1 MLQEIK
7 IPILN
12 KNIKLEAEVFY
23 PDNDK
28 KNICV
33 LLAHP
38 HSLYGGNMSNN
49 VISSLFS
56 TLSNENI
63 PTLRFNFRGVGKSTG
78 SYGHDIGEQED
89 VRTCIEFLIDKE
101 KFEKIV
107 IIGYSYGAAVG
118 CSQVNT
124 FKNIMGYVAIAFPFD
139 LFIKLKNLAQTSKPK
154 LFIQGD
160 LDNIANFRNFLKHF
174 EDMKPP
180 KEYKI
185 VNNTDHFFL
194 GFENQVSKYALDFV
208 KKLENE
214 RKNII

>member
-49 VISSLFS
+49 VVSSLFS
-56 TLSNENI
+56 TLSKENI

-78 SYGHDIGEQED
+78 SYGRDIGEQED
-89 VRTCIEFLIDKE
+89 VRTCIKFLIDKE
-101 KFEKIV
+101 KFEKIL
-107 IIGYSYGAAVG
+107 IIGYSYGAAIG

-139 LFIKLKNLAQTSKPK
+139 LLIKLKNLAQTSKPK

-160 LDNIANFRNFLKHF
+160 MDNIANFRTFLKHF
-174 EDMKPP
+174 EDMKTP

-185 VNNTDHFFL
+185 VNNADHFFL
-194 GFENQVSKYALDFV
+194 GFENQVSEYALNFV
-208 KKLENE
+208 RNLRVRKKV
-214 RKNII
+214 

>member
-1 MLQEIK
+1 MLKEIK
-7 IPILN
+7 IPVPN
-12 KNIKLEAEVFY
+12 TNINLETEFFN

-28 KNICV
+28 VNICV

-56 TLSNENI
+56 TFSNENI

-78 SYGHDIGEQED
+78 SYGQDIGEQED
-89 VRTCIEFLIDKE
+89 IRTCIKFLIEKE
-101 KFEKIV
+101 EFEKIFIV
-107 IIGYSYGAAVG
+107 GYSYGAAIG

-139 LFIKLKNLAQTSKPK
+139 LFIMFKNLAQTSKPK
-154 LFIQGD
+154 LFIQGNM
-160 LDNIANFRNFLKHF
+160 DNIANFRNFLKHF
-174 EDMKPP
+174 KDMKPP

-185 VNNTDHFFL
+185 INNADHFFW
-194 GFENQVSKYALDFV
+194 GFENQVSKFAFDFV
-208 KKLENE
+208 KKIENI
-214 RKNII
+214 RKRII

>member
-1 MLQEIK
+1 MLQEII

-23 PDNDK
+23 PDNDRQ
-28 KNICV
+28 NICV

-49 VISSLFS
+49 IISSLFS
-56 TLSNENI
+56 TLSKENI

-89 VRTCIEFLIDKE
+89 VRTCIKFLIDKE
-101 KFEKIV
+101 KFEKV
-107 IIGYSYGAAVG
+107 LIIGYSYGAAMG

-160 LDNIANFRNFLKHF
+160 MDNIANFRTFLKHF

-185 VNNTDHFFL
+185 VNNADHFFM

-208 KKLENE
+208 RNLRVRKKV
-214 RKNII
+214 